1 MLAAIAVS
9 LICVILMAWPQLV
22 CANTTQSNV
31 EKMGPVTVAAGQPQ
45 PVKRPWLAQ
54 VVVTAAR
61 IAPPL
66 THTLA
71 PTTSFSQQDLVDSGA
86 LDLPALLPAVA
97 GAQVARNGGP
107 GATSSLFLRGAAATQ
122 TLVLIDGVRV
132 DSASLGSTQLAQ
144 LMLAQFERVEV
155 VSGNVSAL
163 YGSNAIGGVVHI
175 FTKAGGQ
182 QPPKL
187 NFLAE
192 MGSHHTQHQQAGIS
206 GALDTAGATT
216 FSLHGSRLKTE
227 GLASPDTKR
236 LQPAHPNAYDFF
248 DESITAALKH
258 RFNPAWLAGV
268 RFYQSHG
275 TVGSDQAYG
284 YPTDLNLANNRVRA
298 LSVFVA
304 GQLSESWRT
313 SLMMA
318 NGHEQNLNWLNGI
331 FDNRFSTTNRQ
342 LTWQNELS
350 LWPSQRLQF
359 GYEYLQQNLDAS
371 LYAAASRHLHAT
383 FAGYQAGFGAHQ
395 LQLNVRRDHYTN
407 FGGADSY
414 YAGYG
419 YYFNPHW
426 KFTTS
431 YSSAF
436 RVPSFNDLYYPHYGN
451 LRLQPEYSHSVEVG
465 IEHSSDQWGMAR
477 VNVFQTRYDD
487 LIEAA
492 PIKPA
497 TIQLPKLANL
507 YQAQNIGRA
516 RVQGL
521 EASWCGRVRG
531 TRIRASLTTQR
542 AIDEVHKQDLPRRAR
557 HFASLLA
564 TRQLGDWRVGG
575 MWLTSSRRYDNG
587 AVLGGYGVV
596 NLNARYDLS
605 RSWYAATR
613 IENVLNKDHEL
624 AYAYRAVPRGIYFTL
639 GWQQR

>member
-1 MLAAIAVS
+1 MLAAIVVS
-9 LICVILMAWPQLV
+9 LLCVILMAWPQLV
-22 CANTTQSNV
+22 CANPNQSNV

-97 GAQVARNGGP
+97 GAQVVRNGGP

-248 DESITAALKH
+248 
-258 RFNPAWLAGV
+258 
-268 RFYQSHG
+268 
-275 TVGSDQAYG
+275 
-284 YPTDLNLANNRVRA
+284 
-298 LSVFVA
+298 
-304 GQLSESWRT
+304 
-313 SLMMA
+313 
-318 NGHEQNLNWLNGI
+318 
-331 FDNRFSTTNRQ
+331 
-342 LTWQNELS
+342 
-350 LWPSQRLQF
+350 
-359 GYEYLQQNLDAS
+359 
-371 LYAAASRHLHAT
+371 
-383 FAGYQAGFGAHQ
+383 
-395 LQLNVRRDHYTN
+395 
-407 FGGADSY
+407 
-414 YAGYG
+414 
-419 YYFNPHW
+419 
-426 KFTTS
+426 
-431 YSSAF
+431 
-436 RVPSFNDLYYPHYGN
+436 
-451 LRLQPEYSHSVEVG
+451 
-465 IEHSSDQWGMAR
+465 
-477 VNVFQTRYDD
+477 
-487 LIEAA
+487 
-492 PIKPA
+492 
-497 TIQLPKLANL
+497 
-507 YQAQNIGRA
+507 
-516 RVQGL
+516 
-521 EASWCGRVRG
+521 
-531 TRIRASLTTQR
+531 
-542 AIDEVHKQDLPRRAR
+542 
-557 HFASLLA
+557 
-564 TRQLGDWRVGG
+564 
-575 MWLTSSRRYDNG
+575 
-587 AVLGGYGVV
+587 
-596 NLNARYDLS
+596 
-605 RSWYAATR
+605 
-613 IENVLNKDHEL
+613 
-624 AYAYRAVPRGIYFTL
+624 
-639 GWQQR
+639 